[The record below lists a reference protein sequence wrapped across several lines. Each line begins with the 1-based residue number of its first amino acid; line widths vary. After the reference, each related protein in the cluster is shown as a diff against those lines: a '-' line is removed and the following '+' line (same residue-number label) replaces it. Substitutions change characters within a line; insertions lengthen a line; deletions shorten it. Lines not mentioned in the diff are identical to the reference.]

1 MKYWLDLILSK
12 HAGVRANITRLA
24 VEFEEHIP

>member
-1 MKYWLDLILSK
+1 MKYWLDLIHSK

-24 VEFEEHIP
+24 VDFEEYVT

>member
-12 HAGVRANITRLA
+12 HAGVRTNITRLA